1 MSLIQKN
8 NLYKNPL
15 VLLIFV
21 ILLVLISL
29 NVYQYIINARSSDQI
44 IDAKS
49 EIESYKMTSLEL
61 KERVEKVTNNY
72 ASGGGL
78 LKRVF
83 ELSDNSGVVELKD
96 SFSFD
101 RYHLVYISDGLD
113 ARFKWE
119 TRNKGS
125 VIFDKFHFEFKATT
139 VDSYISKPYDLNSNA
154 LIMTG
159 LAEVRFRFNIED
171 TGLVVPISKT
181 GDTSE
186 NAEFEIIKYKL
197 EAIDSGLG
205 DSNTY
210 DSFELTIIPNSVE
223 APGLYSTFGEN
234 ELITGELYLAEIT
247 IQRSER

>member
-1 MSLIQKN
+1 MSQNSNI
-8 NLYKNPL
+8 YKNPF
-15 VLLIFV
+15 VLLVFV
-21 ILLVLISL
+21 ILLVLVAI
-29 NVYQYIINARSSDQI
+29 NIYQYFINLESNDKLAN
-44 IDAKS
+44 ANS

-83 ELSDNSGVVELKD
+83 ELTDSSGVVELND
-96 SFSFD
+96 SYSFD
-101 RYHLVYISDGLD
+101 RYHLVYVSESLNTP
-113 ARFKWE
+113 FKWE
-119 TRNKGS
+119 TRNNGT
-125 VIFDKFHFEFKATT
+125 VEFNDFYLAFKSTT
-139 VDSYISKPYDLNSNA
+139 VDGYISKPYDLNTNS

-159 LAEVRFRFNIED
+159 LAEIRFKFDIN
-171 TGLVVPISKT
+171 GVGHVVPISKT
-181 GDTSE
+181 GDTSS

-210 DSFELTIIPNSVE
+210 DSFELTIMPNSVE

-234 ELITGELYLAEIT
+234 ELITGELYLSEIT

>member
-1 MSLIQKN
+1 MNLTQKN

-15 VLLIFV
+15 VLLIFI
-21 ILLVLISL
+21 ILSALIAL
-29 NVYQYIINARSSDQI
+29 NVYQYIVNARSSDQI
-44 IDAKS
+44 LDAKS

-72 ASGGGL
+72 ASGGGI

-83 ELSDNSGVVELKD
+83 ELSDGSGVVELKD

-101 RYHLVYISDGLD
+101 RYHLVYISESFDTP
-113 ARFKWE
+113 FKWE

-125 VIFDKFHFEFKATT
+125 AIFNNFHLEFKATT
-139 VDSYISKPYDLNSNA
+139 VDSYVSKPYDLNSNS

-159 LAEVRFRFNIED
+159 LAEVRFKFDIQD
-171 TGLVVPISKT
+171 TGLVMPISKT

-223 APGLYSTFGEN
+223 APSLYSTFGEN

>member
-15 VLLIFV
+15 VLLIFI

-29 NVYQYIINARSSDQI
+29 NVYQYLINARSSDQI
-44 IDAKS
+44 AGAKS

-72 ASGGGL
+72 ASGGGI

-83 ELSDNSGVVELKD
+83 ELDDSSGVVELKD

-101 RYHLVYISDGLD
+101 RYHLVYISNSFG
-113 ARFKWE
+113 APFKWE

-125 VIFDKFHFEFKATT
+125 VVFEEFHFEFKATT

-159 LAEVRFRFNIED
+159 LAEARFKFNIED
-171 TGLVVPISKT
+171 AGLVVPISKT

-186 NAEFEIIKYKL
+186 NADFEIIKYKL

-223 APGLYSTFGEN
+223 APSLYSSFGEN
-234 ELITGELYLAEIT
+234 ELITGELYLSEIT